1 MVLSCLKKAVTFT
14 YEVKKLISC
23 FAWIILAISVIKSLY
38 LISLTLFNSGDL
50 WFALMQQ
57 ADQMFKPLVI
67 WSLLMI
73 VSNSYKSDNSH
84 N

>member
-1 MVLSCLKKAVTFT
+1 MKF
-14 YEVKKLISC
+14 KKLISC
-23 FAWIILAISVIKSLY
+23 FAWIVLAVSVINSLY

-50 WFALMQQ
+50 WFVLIQQ

-73 VSNSYKSDNSH
+73 VSNTYESDNNH